1 MTKTEN
7 KREEKKRKVI
17 MPAGIRNKLVAAISM
32 LMVASIMMVS
42 STYAW
47 FTLSTAPEVKGITT
61 NVGANGNL
69 EMMLLNKASFTSTE
83 DNLGVESNVGDSMA
97 AENTDVMTAN
107 LTWGNLVDLSNQSY
121 GLNSIVLNPA
131 QLNISDGKLVGS
143 ILMAPS
149 YGNDGRVIGIDQ
161 NTYTASYTDQQWKLL
176 ADDVNAFG
184 VRVIGTTSG
193 VTARLTEY
201 RAAASQVTIKS
212 NAAQNAAKQ
221 SLIDN
226 GQKLANIIVA
236 YALDENATFTK
247 EQVSALKD
255 LIVALQGANDSAGEA
270 IVQAVLAYNLSAANT
285 EQLSDGDVTAIKTA
299 LKDVTPATIPNSYT
313 KPADSTV
320 TNTNILLPNDG
331 YDTAKKQWSDNN
343 TAISDAL
350 TKVTTLLENDEKT
363 EYDYADIRE
372 IVNGLIDKE
381 NATIAG
387 KKGLTSA
394 DKQTVINYYTQWQR
408 IDIVMEDGSGIYAD
422 IAKLVDDYT
431 ASGFKVHVNY
441 NGLDADVPIA
451 MSTAVVGDG
460 TTYPLISKINKGSA
474 PAADV
479 NANNSPILTDHFGYA
494 LDFGFRTNA
503 ATSNLLLQTEG
514 IQRVY
519 TDYQDSEQAPEKTQG
534 GGSYMQFTTENVKQF
549 SVTEVRALMSALRVV
564 FVEPTE
570 ITEEDGTVT
579 VNYTV
584 LGIAKP
590 EITGT
595 TAADTGITTYTG
607 GTVIDK
613 DGNIITG
620 ENVADD
626 ATGAAGIKAELAL
639 YNYTVND
646 DKSITL
652 TGKKGTTSGE
662 GASATFTP
670 DNTLTALTQNV
681 AKKVTAIVYLD
692 GDIVDNTMVANA
704 VRSMKG
710 KLNLQFASDANLV
723 PMQNANMRNDGGAD
737 GTEKAV
743 TYGNPIATAGN
754 TYTVDGVEGTVR
766 EGYSIYKGSDKN
778 FYYKTANSDYILMTK
793 NNAVNALIIKT
804 SGD

>member
-83 DNLGVESNVGDSMA
+83 ENLGVESNVGDSMA
-97 AENTDVMTAN
+97 TENKNVIEAN

-131 QLNISDGKLVGS
+131 QLNIDGGKLVGS
-143 ILMAPS
+143 ILKAPS
-149 YGNDGRVIGIDQ
+149 YGNDGRVISIDQ

-176 ADDVNAFG
+176 ANDEKAFG

-201 RAAASQVTIKS
+201 RAAASQVTIKN

-255 LIVALQGANDSAGEA
+255 LITALQAANNSAGEA

-285 EQLSDGDVTAIKTA
+285 EQLSDADVTAIKTA
-299 LKDVTPATIPNSYT
+299 LTGVTPATIPTSYT

-320 TNTNILLPNDG
+320 TNTNIQLPAEHDAAKNQWISND
-331 YDTAKKQWSDNN
+331 A
-343 TAISDAL
+343 AISDAL
-350 TKVTTLLENDEKT
+350 TKITTLLNDDTIT
-363 EYDYADIRE
+363 EYKYDNIRD

-381 NATIAG
+381 HATIAG
-387 KKGLTSA
+387 KKNLTSN
-394 DKQTVINYYTQWQR
+394 DKDAVVNYYTTYNR

-422 IAKLVDDYT
+422 IAKLVGDYT
-431 ASGFKVHVNY
+431 ASGFKVHVSY
-441 NGLDADVPIA
+441 NGLNADVPIA

-479 NANNSPILTDHFGYA
+479 NANNAPILTDHFGYA

-503 ATSNLLLQTEG
+503 ASSNLLLQTKG

-519 TDYQDSEQAPEKTQG
+519 TDYQDGEQPPEKTQG

-564 FVEPTE
+564 FVEPTDIKVE
-570 ITEEDGTVT
+570 GDGTVSA
-579 VNYTV
+579 NYTV

-613 DGNIITG
+613 NGNIIAG
-620 ENVADD
+620 ENVTDD

-639 YNYTVND
+639 YNYTVNE

-662 GASATFTP
+662 EGNQTFTP
-670 DNTLTALTQNV
+670 DTVLTALTQNV

-737 GTEKAV
+737 GTEKTV
-743 TYGNPIATAGN
+743 TYGEPVATAGKS
-754 TYTVDGVEGTVR
+754 YTIDNVTGTVR
-766 EGYSIYKGSDKN
+766 EGYSIYKGSDDN

-793 NNAVNALIIKT
+793 NNAVNALIIT
-804 SGD
+804 TGGN

>member
-69 EMMLLNKASFTSTE
+69 EMMLLNKASFTSTDE
-83 DNLGVESNVGDSMA
+83 NLGVESNVGDSMA
-97 AENTDVMTAN
+97 TENKNVIEAN

-131 QLNISDGKLVGS
+131 QLNIADGKLVGS
-143 ILMAPS
+143 ILKAPS
-149 YGNDGRVIGIDQ
+149 YGNDGRVIDIDQ

-176 ADDVNAFG
+176 ANDEKAFG

-201 RAAASQVTIKS
+201 RAAASQVTIKN

-236 YALDENATFTK
+236 YALDEDAKFTK
-247 EQVSALKD
+247 EQVSALED
-255 LIVALQGANDSAGEA
+255 LINALQTANNSAGEA

-285 EQLSDGDVTAIKTA
+285 EQLSDADVTAIKTA
-299 LKDVTPATIPNSYT
+299 LTSVNPTTIPDSYP

-320 TNTNILLPNDG
+320 TNNNIQLPGG
-331 YDTAKKQWSDNN
+331 YDTAKTQWNN
-343 TAISDAL
+343 NDLAISAAL
-350 TKVTTLLENDEKT
+350 TKITTLLNDGTKT
-363 EYDYADIRE
+363 EYKYGDIRD
-372 IVNGLIDKE
+372 IVNGLIDKDH
-381 NATIAG
+381 ATIAG
-387 KKGLTSA
+387 KKPLTSN
-394 DKQTVINYYTQWQR
+394 DKDAVVNYYTTYNR

-422 IAKLVDDYT
+422 IAKLVGDYT
-431 ASGFKVHVNY
+431 ASGFKVHVSY
-441 NGLDADVPIA
+441 KGLNADVPIA

-460 TTYPLISKINKGSA
+460 TMYPLISKIDKGSA

-479 NANNSPILTDHFGYA
+479 NANNAPVLTDHFGYA

-503 ATSNLLLQTEG
+503 ATSNLLLQTKG

-519 TDYQDSEQAPEKTQG
+519 SDYQDGEQAPGKTQG

-549 SVTEVRALMSALRVV
+549 YVTEVRALMSALRVV
-564 FVEPTE
+564 FVEPTDIKNE
-570 ITEEDGTVT
+570 NDGTVS

-613 DGNIITG
+613 DGKTITG

-639 YNYTVND
+639 YNYTVTD
-646 DKSITL
+646 GVITL
-652 TGKKGTTSGE
+652 GLKKGQTAGE
-662 GASATFTP
+662 NGAVTGEV

-723 PMQNANMRNDGGAD
+723 PMQNANMRNDGGTD
-737 GTEKAV
+737 GTEKTV
-743 TYGNPIATAGN
+743 TYGEPVATAGAS
-754 TYTVDGVEGTVR
+754 YTIENVTGTVR
-766 EGYSIYKGSDKN
+766 DGYSIYKGSDDN

-793 NNAVNALIIKT
+793 NNAVNALIIT
-804 SGD
+804 TGGN